1 MFAAEMINGPHDG
14 HSLYV
19 DHAVPQLFTNSQYL
33 NVQEPTAVYKHCYV
47 LKGEFPNALRY
58 EYLGVIKAP

>member
-19 DHAVPQLFTNSQYL
+19 DHAVPQLLTHSEYL

-47 LKGEFPNALRY
+47 LKRQNDQHLRY
-58 EYLGVIKAP
+58 EYLGVIKQ